1 RHANGAAAD
10 FGMTIDWAMR
20 LVVLPQALKM
30 MIPAFVGQFIA
41 LFKDTSLA
49 YIIGVFELTTVAQT
63 LNNRLMIYPFEIYTT
78 IAVMYFI
85 CSYSMSRVARR
96 LEIRYTPT
104 RKGFGSVAM
113 P

>member
-1 RHANGAAAD
+1 
-10 FGMTIDWAMR
+10 
-20 LVVLPQALKM
+20 
-30 MIPAFVGQFIA
+30 
-41 LFKDTSLA
+41 
-49 YIIGVFELTTVAQT
+49 
-63 LNNRLMIYPFEIYTT
+63 
-78 IAVMYFI
+78 MYFI